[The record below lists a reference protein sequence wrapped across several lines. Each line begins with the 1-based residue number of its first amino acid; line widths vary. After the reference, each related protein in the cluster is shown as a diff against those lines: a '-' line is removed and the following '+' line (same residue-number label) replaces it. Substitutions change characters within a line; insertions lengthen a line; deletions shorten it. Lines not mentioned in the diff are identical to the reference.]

1 MLKHYILHSYLRL
14 TIVTTLIGSSTSAV
28 PNVTGNKQPLNPGT
42 SLFTEKANIQTASD
56 LTGIIDELG
65 EKRLKRIL
73 AEVIKTKSG
82 KIGRIIA
89 KLQSHSPNWSWVIR
103 EGSLPENVNGQTK
116 LISKIALTILDY
128 DQLVNATN
136 LSIARTIIH
145 EMVHAYL
152 SLYFRHEQVEA
163 IKDYP
168 SMYSAWRI
176 KRYPDCNRIQHDE
189 IEKTFLSDIA
199 AALKEYGEKTN
210 VDANDVTYSD
220 LAWGGL
226 NVQNTR
232 LLTAKEKRRI
242 QNRIA
247 KEQSSH

>member
-1 MLKHYILHSYLRL
+1 
-14 TIVTTLIGSSTSAV
+14 
-28 PNVTGNKQPLNPGT
+28 
-42 SLFTEKANIQTASD
+42 
-56 LTGIIDELG
+56 LG